1 MLAVLGSYDAVSEV
15 EEELIHQH
23 IRFGSHTVAV
33 QKKMLKANGFPIKMH
48 CGIVVDD
55 AALPVVQKF
64 ADVKI
69 VTL

>member
-1 MLAVLGSYDAVSEV
+1 MYAILGSYDAISDV

-23 IRFGSHTVAV
+23 IRFGSHTVQV

-55 AALPVVQKF
+55 AALPVIQKF
-64 ADVKI
+64 ENVKL
-69 VTL
+69 VAL